1 MKKPPILQEYCLY
14 CNYLAPKGRERLCFL
29 GEQLAQRHL
38 TFHDRLIG
46 IVGGAGSGKSSLIKG
61 MFPGLSLANDDDGLD
76 QHKIMQVNALPE
88 DLGSATTF
96 HLDMRFQTAFSQP
109 YQIADFVRA
118 ALARGRRVIVE
129 HFELLYPALKI
140 NADMLIG
147 IGDEILI
154 VRPNIFG
161 PLPGSV
167 YDIVYASLQR
177 RKAAHTLEHL
187 AIHLLVSGF
196 GINDN
201 AFHSSDLA
209 GGFVLRFAQKPE
221 IDLDLLETR
230 LKETIAQNLPSAY
243 VDEEHLKVGSLT
255 LHCNGPRIHVHNTG
269 EIGPFKIIKQLVYDE
284 KTATFCLLGLLGGQD
299 KSDLYNLNKINM
311 R

>member
-1 MKKPPILQEYCLY
+1 MQEYCLY

-29 GEQLAQRHL
+29 GEQLSQRHL

-88 DLGSATTF
+88 DLGTTTTF
-96 HLDMRFQTAFSQP
+96 HLDMRFQSAFSQP

-118 ALARGRRVIVE
+118 ALVRGRRIIVE
-129 HFELLYPALKI
+129 HFDLLYPALGI

-147 IGDEILI
+147 IGDEIFI

-161 PLPGSV
+161 PLPGGV

-187 AIHLLVSGF
+187 AIHLLENEF
-196 GINDN
+196 GINEN
-201 AFHSSDLA
+201 AFYSSDIA
-209 GGFVLRFAQKPE
+209 GGFVLRFAQKPD
-221 IDLDLLETR
+221 IDLNLLEAR

-243 VDEEHLKVGSLT
+243 VDEEHLKVGAFT
-255 LHCNGPRIHVHNTG
+255 LHCNGPRIHVNNTSQ
-269 EIGPFKIIKQLVYDE
+269 IGPFKIIKEFIYDE
-284 KTATFCLLGLLGGQD
+284 KTATYCLLGLLDAQD
-299 KSDLYNLNKINM
+299 EANLHNLNKIKM